1 MSHPRDWLEFVE
13 WYGGD
18 KSWIRD
24 VLLDEGNK
32 FYFIVFLSFM
42 LGIMFR
48 EVGDIVR
55 TLGDGVIEFVAG
67 VVERVSARL
76 KSVLSRADP
85 SAK

>member
-32 FYFIVFLSFM
+32 FYFIVFMSFCLGLEDTNSIMRNLS
-42 LGIMFR
+42 
-48 EVGDIVR
+48 
-55 TLGDGVIEFVAG
+55 DGVLQFVSNAVG
-67 VVERVSARL
+67 RL
-76 KSVLSRADP
+76 VDKLSSTFQPGP
-85 SAK
+85 SSK

>member
-32 FYFIVFLSFM
+32 FYFIVFLSFI
-42 LGIMFR
+42 LGVMFR
-48 EVGDIVR
+48 EMGDIVR
-55 TLGDGVIEFVAG
+55 TLGDGVLQFVAG
-67 VVERVSARL
+67 VVDRLSARL
-76 KSVLSRADP
+76 KSSVLRPDP
-85 SAK
+85 SSK